1 MKDISSGR
9 GASSLVLSGELT
21 EGTSDLSRARTAP
34 GGIPALPEVNQ
45 DRSHPESPDVQE
57 QPHANYRQLI
67 RSGLPQPGAVSWVTT
82 GADYR
87 QDAVRPA
94 GPAQQAAQTQRDQAD
109 ALTAAHQGTPL
120 VKQSTGNV

>member
-9 GASSLVLSGELT
+9 GASALVLSGELT

-57 QPHANYRQLI
+57 QPATSYRQLI
-67 RSGLPQPGAVSWVTT
+67 RSGAPQPGAGSWITT
-82 GADYR
+82 GTDYR
-87 QDAVRPA
+87 QDEIRPA
-94 GPAQQAAQTQRDQAD
+94 GPAQQAAQDQRDQAD
-109 ALTAAHQGTPL
+109 ALTAAHQGAPL
-120 VKQSTGNV
+120 IKRSTGNV